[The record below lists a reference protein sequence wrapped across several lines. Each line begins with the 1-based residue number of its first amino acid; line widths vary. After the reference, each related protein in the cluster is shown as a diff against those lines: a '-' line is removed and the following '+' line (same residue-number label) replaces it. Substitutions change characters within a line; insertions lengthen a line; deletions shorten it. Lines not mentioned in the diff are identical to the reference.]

1 MTNVLYLKT
10 VLRMRKRMNGLKLF
24 HEGLKNAFKNS
35 PTMKKFQFFVA
46 IHLVACNCK
55 ENLQEILSVVNVK
68 LKKNFKK
75 WYQSNASR
83 YVHMLWV
90 QIYKYWMRF
99 FSFERQNGHL
109 YVWYY
114 LHFVQRK
121 NALQR
126 YAFLK
131 IVISLELN
139 ISKDCFLNGPT
150 TKVLS
155 IWCPTGYLPF

>member
-1 MTNVLYLKT
+1 MISKQCLQICTYV
-10 VLRMRKRMNGLKLF
+10 MG
-24 HEGLKNAFKNS
+24 
-35 PTMKKFQFFVA
+35 P
-46 IHLVACNCK
+46 
-55 ENLQEILSVVNVK
+55 NLQILNEI
-68 LKKNFKK
+68 
-75 WYQSNASR
+75 
-83 YVHMLWV
+83 
-90 QIYKYWMRF
+90 F
-99 FSFERQNGHL
+99 FFFERQNGHL

-150 TKVLS
+150 AKVLS
-155 IWCPTGYLPF
+155 I